1 MSVPFRANQARSDR
15 RRLRKRLR
23 EGHCHGRRLLSRA
36 FASFAGDHSGVTIIE
51 FALIAPVF
59 MLLIAGIFEVGMIYF
74 RTAQLQSV
82 ADNAARQL
90 RLSKIS
96 STMTVGQ
103 FKDTYVCSTPPRP
116 GTLDSMFKCNWV
128 AISVISAA
136 DWTGINDITVNPQ
149 TISVGGNSS
158 PNLARLAS
166 VGAGQVGMLVVTYRG
181 FSFFGTM
188 AAGYARIVTGG
199 MKKTTAAYFPTG
211 RSIFRVEGGG

>member
-23 EGHCHGRRLLSRA
+23 DGHCHGRRLLSRA

-59 MLLIAGIFEVGMIYF
+59 MLLIAGMFEVGMIYF

-116 GTLDSMFKCNWV
+116 GTLGSMFKCNWV

-149 TISVGGNSS
+149 TISIGGNSS

-166 VGAGQVGMLVVTYRG
+166 VGAGHVGMLVVTYRG
-181 FSFFGTM
+181 YSFFGTM
-188 AAGYARIVTGG
+188 SAGYAKIVTGG
-199 MKKTTAAYFPTG
+199 IKKTSAAYFLAG

>member
-1 MSVPFRANQARSDR
+1 MSVPFRPYQARSDR

-23 EGHCHGRRLLSRA
+23 DSHCHGRRFLSRA

-103 FKDTYVCSTPPRP
+103 FKDTYVCSTPPGP
-116 GTLDSMFKCNWV
+116 GTLGSMFNCSWV

-136 DWTGINDITVNPQ
+136 DWTGINDINVNPQ
-149 TISVGGNSS
+149 GIAVGGNSS
-158 PNLARLAS
+158 ANLAKLAS
-166 VGAGQVGMLVVTYRG
+166 VGAGQIGMLVVTYKG
-181 FSFFGTM
+181 FSFFGSLS
-188 AAGYARIVTGG
+188 AGYAKTVTGG
-199 MKKTTAAYFPTG
+199 MKKSSAAYFPTG